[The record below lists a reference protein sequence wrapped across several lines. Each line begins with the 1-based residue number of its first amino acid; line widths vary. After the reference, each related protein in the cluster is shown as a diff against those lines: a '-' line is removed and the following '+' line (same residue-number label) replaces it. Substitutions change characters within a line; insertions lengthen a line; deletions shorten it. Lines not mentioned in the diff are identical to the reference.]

1 MKEAKKATVVGT
13 TCIFTY
19 IVNYYLRHI
28 LSVLTPTLLLTG
40 EFSVEHIAN
49 LSSTYMI
56 LYAAGQL
63 VNGFLGDFFSPKNM
77 VSIGLFIS
85 GGSFMVFP
93 FVEGEILQIVC
104 FACFGF
110 ALSMLRGPLMKIISE
125 NTCPNHARLICV
137 FFSFS
142 SFVGPLVASVFALIN
157 GWNLVF
163 IFAGAI
169 AVVLGFFA
177 HIVFSAME
185 AKGFISYIKTEVKGA
200 TSILAVFKIENITF
214 YIIVACL
221 VEISAAPISQWLTTF
236 LTVPLGFSK
245 ENANLLYSAI
255 SICRSVMPFIALA
268 IFRAIKEKDI
278 PMMRVSFSI
287 TTVMFALL
295 IVSPNKWMSI
305 ALLAVALMSMSCTSA
320 LLWSIY
326 IPSLGKTGRVSSV
339 NGALDCIGYIAA
351 ALANLLFANVMSN
364 VGWNTVY
371 ILWASTGAIG
381 LGTTFVFNKKR
392 TNNNVIV

>member
-1 MKEAKKATVVGT
+1 MFSLKEIKKATVIGT

-28 LSVLTPTLLLTG
+28 LSVLTPTLLLSG
-40 EFSVEHIAN
+40 NFSVEHIAN
-49 LSSTYMI
+49 LSSTYML

-77 VSIGLFIS
+77 ISIGLFVS

-93 FVEGEILQIVC
+93 FVEGEILQIIC

-110 ALSMLRGPLMKIISE
+110 GLSMLRGPLMKIISE
-125 NTCPNHARLICV
+125 NTCSNHARLICV

-142 SFVGPLVASVFALIN
+142 SFVGPLVASAFALIS

-163 IFAGAI
+163 IIAGAV

-177 HIVFSAME
+177 HIVFSVME
-185 AKGFISYIKTEVKGA
+185 AKGFISYIKTEVKGMS
-200 TSILAVFKIENITF
+200 SILAVFKIENIAF
-214 YIIVACL
+214 YIIIACL
-221 VEISAAPISQWLTTF
+221 VEISAASISQWLTTF

-245 ENANLLYSAI
+245 ESANLLYSGI
-255 SICRSVMPFIALA
+255 SICRSFMPFIALA

-278 PMMRVSFSI
+278 PMMRVTFFI

-305 ALLAVALMSMSCTSA
+305 AFLAVALMSMSCTSA

-339 NGALDCIGYIAA
+339 NGVIDCIGYIAA
-351 ALANLLFANVMSN
+351 AVANLLFANVMSN

-371 ILWASTGAIG
+371 ILWASIGAIG
-381 LGTTFVFNKKR
+381 LGTTFVFKKKEQI
-392 TNNNVIV
+392 TT